1 METLTHWKRY
11 RNPDYFGAYCFN
23 YAGEERTLTIKMAR
37 KETIKGSDGKKQE
50 CLVVHWAENEK
61 PFIINATNAKAITK
75 VAKTPYVERW
85 VGVRITLY
93 VAQISAFGEDVEAL
107 RVRPFPPAPVA
118 QPIKPAFTADDI
130 VNAMFNIESAGSLD
144 ELKQVYTSMDKA
156 LAKHPNVIESKD
168 KRKAELEQVKEEE
181 GEV

>member
-85 VGVRITLY
+85 VGIRITLY

-107 RVRPFPPAPVA
+107 RVRPFPPAPLQNQPSITLEQITQA
-118 QPIKPAFTADDI
+118 QNDI
-130 VNAMFNIESAGSLD
+130 MEAESLD
-144 ELKQVYTSMDKA
+144 ELKQVYVSMDKA
-156 LAKHPNVIESKD
+156 LAKHPNVIEAKD
-168 KRKAELEQVKEEE
+168 KRKAELEQVKEQE

>member
-85 VGVRITLY
+85 VGIRITLY

-107 RVRPFPPAPVA
+107 RVRPFPPAPLQNQPSITLEQITQA
-118 QPIKPAFTADDI
+118 QNDI
-130 VNAMFNIESAGSLD
+130 IEAESLD
-144 ELKQVYTSMDKA
+144 ELKQVYVSMDKA
-156 LAKHPNVIESKD
+156 LAKHPNVIEAKD
-168 KRKAELEQVKEEE
+168 KRKAELEQVNQEEE
-181 GEV
+181 Q

>member
-37 KETIKGSDGKKQE
+37 KEKIKGSDGKKQE

-85 VGVRITLY
+85 VGIRITLY

-107 RVRPFPPAPVA
+107 RVRPFPPAPPQHQPSITLEQITQA
-118 QPIKPAFTADDI
+118 QNDI
-130 VNAMFNIESAGSLD
+130 MEAESLD
-144 ELKQVYTSMDKA
+144 ELKQVYVSMDKA
-156 LAKHPNVIESKD
+156 LAKHPNVIEAKD
-168 KRKAELEQVKEEE
+168 KRKAELEQVNQEEE
-181 GEV
+181 Q

>member
-85 VGVRITLY
+85 VGIRITLY

-107 RVRPFPPAPVA
+107 RVRPFPPAPPQNQPSITLEQITQA
-118 QPIKPAFTADDI
+118 QNDI
-130 VNAMFNIESAGSLD
+130 MEAESLD
-144 ELKQVYTSMDKA
+144 ELKQVYVSMDKA
-156 LAKHPNVIESKD
+156 LAKHPNVIEAKD
-168 KRKAELEQVKEEE
+168 KRKAELEQVKEQE

>member
-85 VGVRITLY
+85 VGIRITLY

-107 RVRPFPPAPVA
+107 RVRPFPPAPLQNQPSNTLEQITQA
-118 QPIKPAFTADDI
+118 QNDI
-130 VNAMFNIESAGSLD
+130 MEAESLD
-144 ELKQVYTSMDKA
+144 ELKQVYVSMDKA
-156 LAKHPNVIESKD
+156 LAKHPNVIEAKD
-168 KRKAELEQVKEEE
+168 KRKAELEQVKEQE